1 VRTEIFPA
9 PEKNRLCRRTYS
21 GGAGQ
26 VGLHLLLADG
36 PQTDQFSDET
46 MNEYETS
53 DEHRPVIWLRG
64 YPVYAAHFIVLVFVA
79 SMLVTTL
86 LNLFG
91 VGQLLNGLVFSSG
104 QVLRGE
110 VWRVVTYG
118 LRNEPSLAFVI
129 DMAMIVWFGRE
140 VERHFGRRTFLV
152 FYGVLYLLTPLLFTV
167 IGVWVPMALAGESGA
182 FAVFIAFATL
192 YPNAPVFFNLLA
204 KWVALV
210 LVGIYTLI
218 ALNNRDLVSL
228 ISLWATTGF
237 AFAFVRYQQGM
248 ITLPKPNL
256 FRSGPKLRVLPDL
269 KSDKT
274 TGVKTKQAS
283 TMAEVD
289 ALLDKIALSGI
300 ASLTSKERAKLDAA
314 RADLLKRES
323 GRH

>member
-1 VRTEIFPA
+1 M
-9 PEKNRLCRRTYS
+9 L
-21 GGAGQ
+21 
-26 VGLHLLLADG
+26 
-36 PQTDQFSDET
+36 
-46 MNEYETS
+46 NEYETS
-53 DEHRPVIWLRG
+53 DEHRPLMWLRG
-64 YPVYAAHFIVLVFVA
+64 YPVYAAHFLVLVFVT

-91 VGQLLNGLVFSSG
+91 VGQLLNGLIFTSG

-118 LRNEPSLAFVI
+118 LRNEPSLLFVI
-129 DMAMIVWFGRE
+129 DMAMMVWFGRE
-140 VERHFGRRTFLV
+140 VERHFGRRTCLF

-167 IGVWVPMALAGESGA
+167 VGLWTPMALSGESGA
-182 FAVFIAFATL
+182 FAIFVAFATL

-237 AFAFVRYQQGM
+237 AFAFVRYQQGL
-248 ITLPKPNL
+248 ISLPTVNL
-256 FRSGPKLRVLPDL
+256 FRRGPKLRVLPDL
-269 KSDKT
+269 KTEKAPAA
-274 TGVKTKQAS
+274 KTKQIS

-289 ALLDKIALSGI
+289 ALLDKIAQSGI
-300 ASLTSKERAKLDAA
+300 SSLTAKERAKLDAA

>member
-1 VRTEIFPA
+1 
-9 PEKNRLCRRTYS
+9 
-21 GGAGQ
+21 
-26 VGLHLLLADG
+26 
-36 PQTDQFSDET
+36 

-53 DEHRPVIWLRG
+53 DEHRPVMWLRG

-91 VGQLLNGLVFSSG
+91 VGQWLNGLVFSSG
-104 QVLRGE
+104 QVLHGE

-118 LRNEPSLAFVI
+118 LRNEPSLTFVI

-152 FYGVLYLLTPLLFTV
+152 FYGVLYLLTPLLFTA
-167 IGVWVPMALAGESGA
+167 IGVWMPMVLAGESGA

-204 KWVALV
+204 KWVALI

-218 ALNNRDLVSL
+218 ALNNRDLISL

-237 AFAFVRYQQGM
+237 AFAFVRHQQGL
-248 ITLPKPNL
+248 ITLPRPNL
-256 FRSGPKLRVLPDL
+256 FRRGPKLRVLPDL
-269 KSDKT
+269 KPDKT
-274 TGVKTKQAS
+274 AAVKTKPTS
-283 TMAEVD
+283 SMAEVD
-289 ALLDKIALSGI
+289 ALLDKIAQSGI
-300 ASLTSKERAKLDAA
+300 ASLTTKERAKLDAA
-314 RADLLKRES
+314 RADLLKREAD
-323 GRH
+323 RR